1 MNVVI
6 AVHSYY
12 LFGNVGEA
20 VYVLA
25 IGRYVQRHIVAVN
38 LHAEVKARK
47 YVAHVL
53 RGHCYAQ
60 ERIDFRDAHRHS
72 LCAVVRIGRLYV
84 AVHVGHGAAT
94 QLLNEVKR
102 PVHRHLGGVFVYALF
117 EHGRGIGVLAE
128 RARSLSHAV
137 AGELCRLKQQFIG
150 GILNLAVEAS
160 HNACKRRG
168 LVAVAYYKVFMV
180 ELEGL
185 FVEGDNLF
193 AFFSAADDYL
203 PALEGG
209 EVERVHRLAHFKEHK
224 VCYVDN
230 IIYRA
235 QSAQRQPPSH
245 PHG

>member
-1 MNVVI
+1 M
-6 AVHSYY
+6 
-12 LFGNVGEA
+12 
-20 VYVLA
+20 
-25 IGRYVQRHIVAVN
+25 
-38 LHAEVKARK
+38 
-47 YVAHVL
+47 
-53 RGHCYAQ
+53 
-60 ERIDFRDAHRHS
+60 
-72 LCAVVRIGRLYV
+72 
-84 AVHVGHGAAT
+84 
-94 QLLNEVKR
+94 
-102 PVHRHLGGVFVYALF
+102 
-117 EHGRGIGVLAE
+117 LAE

-137 AGELCRLKQQFIG
+137 AGELCRLKQQFLG
-150 GILNLAVEAS
+150 GALNLAVEAA

-245 PHG
+245 PHGRRGNSDILYVVRNVSGAQVGRKVCNLYGLSAVHSGVGAVGALQRLAEHGRHFAGYAQNALAVGSVGCYANIKDVVVEPQKGFYVLAVLPVGGQQEEAVVVGTLEHISAHAYLHARTEHTV